1 MRMNK
6 YNLISL
12 LALLVFVVVLPLY
25 AMQEPTRMDQARIQL
40 RQRYLDDGANLY
52 VENCAQCHGSHGEG
66 LGTMPALSNPGLA
79 DADPDFLYKTIARAS
94 HGTTMAAW
102 HIEEGGILNDFQ
114 IEELVT
120 VIRFGDWA
128 QIGELAVVK
137 NMVPTMPDARDPQTI
152 MLEVSELDPH
162 QCAACHE
169 EPAIHADLFGL
180 NCARCH
186 TTLAWKPAL
195 LTRHVFA
202 LDHGGQGKVA
212 CVTCHTESYAQN
224 TCYECHDHQPD
235 EMQEVHLA
243 ENILDFENCSE
254 CHPTG
259 QEGEGKLFIS
269 SLFTGE
275 HLLSAASGN

>member
-1 MRMNK
+1 MNK

-12 LALLVFVVVLPLY
+12 LALLVFVIILPLY
-25 AMQEPTRMDQARIQL
+25 AVQEPGRMEQARIQL
-40 RQRYLDDGANLY
+40 RQRYLEDGADLY
-52 VENCAQCHGSHGEG
+52 VENCAKCHGAHGEG

-79 DADPDFLYKTIARAS
+79 GADPDFLFKTIARAA

-102 HIEEGGILNDFQ
+102 HIEEGGILNEFQ

-120 VIRFGDWA
+120 VIRFGDWV
-128 QIGELAVVK
+128 QIGELAMVRD
-137 NMVPTMPDARDPQTI
+137 MVPILPDAVDPQTI
-152 MLEVSELDPH
+152 MQEVSELDPH

-212 CVTCHTESYAQN
+212 CQICHTETYAQN

-235 EMQEVHLA
+235 EIQAVHLA
-243 ENILDFENCSE
+243 ENLLDYENCVE

-259 QEGEGKLFIS
+259 QEGEGKLFTS
-269 SLFTGE
+269 N
-275 HLLSAASGN
+275 LSGVGSVLNAASGN

>member
-1 MRMNK
+1 
-6 YNLISL
+6 
-12 LALLVFVVVLPLY
+12 
-25 AMQEPTRMDQARIQL
+25 
-40 RQRYLDDGANLY
+40 
-52 VENCAQCHGSHGEG
+52 
-66 LGTMPALSNPGLA
+66 MPALSNPGLA

-152 MLEVSELDPH
+152 MQEVSELDPH

-212 CVTCHTESYAQN
+212 CVTCHTENYAQN

-269 SLFTGE
+269 SLSTGE
-275 HLLSAASGN
+275 HLLSVASGN